1 MNDWAML
8 LILFLVL
15 VTIAFVI
22 LRGAKFKRKLF
33 IAIFTAV
40 GVFFVWLAFVA
51 FIHFE
56 NMLMY
61 YFAMYLTMAII
72 GLILPVIGGKI
83 FKKV

>member
-1 MNDWAML
+1 MSDVVML
-8 LILFLVL
+8 LVLFAVL
-15 VTIAFVI
+15 CTLAFVV
-22 LRGAKFKRKLF
+22 LRGSKFKRKLF

-40 GVFFVWLAFVA
+40 GVFLVWLGFVA

-61 YFAMYLTMAII
+61 YFAMYLTMAIF
-72 GLILPVIGGKI
+72 GLVLPVLGGKL